1 MFSIKQNNK
10 KIVLTF
16 VSLQFFEAILQL
28 DHIIFLGKRVI
39 SLCDILWS
47 NCLIK
52 QVRLAGGKNSNN
64 SCPQLSLMMG
74 VVSNKFVTESEK

>member
-1 MFSIKQNNK
+1 MFSMKQNNK

-16 VSLQFFEAILQL
+16 VSSIFWSNIT
-28 DHIIFLGKRVI
+28 DHIIFLAKRVI

-52 QVRLAGGKNSNN
+52 QARLAGGKNSNN
-64 SCPQLSLMMG
+64 SCPQLSLMMR
-74 VVSNKFVTESEK
+74 VVSNKFVESEK